1 MKLINKVFILAA
13 AIFGA
18 VGCIEE
24 DSPVSSAIL
33 ADVNSLTF
41 EAKDAAA
48 QSFNVIS
55 EGVWTVETPE
65 WVTTDIT
72 TGGAGQTAV
81 SVTVADNFI
90 GEQMQLPRTDTLFLK
105 GADRYADFMVIIKQ
119 LGDTYLGAKEGSV
132 SDAIALELGTGFGLT
147 ESQVVAVS
155 TAGFVVTDGK
165 SNIYVDAVAEVA
177 VGDKVTLKG
186 LRSDV
191 NGLPALSSCENIA
204 VSGNAAAQHTS
215 VKDLSSSLAGYTSTS
230 IDHVVVKGA
239 TLVGSQ
245 IISTDGGKLVF
256 HAAPES
262 FNIAGLNAHF
272 VDVEGYYLS
281 VDKGGNG
288 PFVVLTSVEDKGLN
302 ENVKLPVKWN
312 AIANDYPKWTGVN
325 VTSGKAG
332 VIEPVEGFGQISYN
346 FGMEQRIKDGV
357 EADPESKL
365 DINGDNPRVN
375 GVWVGDYWEFLSY
388 VPAKAG
394 QVIKLEFEMRIS
406 AAGLRYWK
414 MQYKDGDEWKDCR
427 KLKSVEKGGA
437 IIEYTD
443 DVAPGGGEEANKV
456 ITHVVKYAN
465 DTDAIIFR
473 WISMSPWRGN
483 NDTEPLGNP
492 STASMRLDRS
502 DALAVQPS
510 ISVATEAELPND
522 NVANVEVT
530 VDKSLTFEA
539 LPGQPKSFKVLS
551 DNEVELTTDSDWI
564 FFVGADEALV
574 ESMVIPAGAETE
586 VFVNC
591 AENVEPSTR
600 EGLITVKSGATV
612 ETIKVTQVSPGVSLE
627 PFVSIVGGNSGN
639 VSFAEGSFN
648 LAVQTNVD
656 FEFSSDA
663 AWVNV
668 QAVPETRALVEVKPL
683 VVTYEANAD
692 SQERTAHIRV
702 FNADNNIE
710 TVYTLTQAGFE
721 SGVYFQEDFTWVA
734 PWADAYGS
742 ADSVGE
748 NDEAGKAP
756 NVYTQKSH
764 LAYDGVGYVNGGAG
778 VEGHPSFLEA
788 FAQRGYEDLNPA
800 GQVIYTQKYYL
811 KFGKTSY
818 HTGIKLPANEFEGN
832 YPTNVDLT
840 FDWAAHMLGDDKG
853 NVLDDVQIVVE
864 LEGPGVC
871 AGSGEKVSTAFVTT
885 QVDGQLA
892 WQKASV
898 VLMGV
903 TKDTRISIRPL
914 KMSEATP
921 KTQRWYIDNIK
932 LANSDVPVKF
942 FEETWDWVSPWADVY
957 GSADSVGENDH
968 SGKAPNVYTQKSH
981 LAYDGVG
988 YADGGAGVEG
998 YPSFLEA
1005 FAERGYTDLN
1015 PAGQVMYTQKYYMK
1029 FGKTNVHTGI
1039 TLPSNEFM
1047 GDKPVD
1053 VEVSFNWCAHMISK
1067 EPYTFDKVQMVIEI
1081 TGPGTCADS
1090 NSKVSNAYDTH
1101 QQNGLMEW
1109 QDFSVRVNGVTKDT
1123 KITIRPLNWD
1133 KIDKDGADYK
1143 VQRYHLDNILIQ
1155 SAR

>member
-1 MKLINKVFILAA
+1 MKNTKYIIGTLFT
-13 AIFGA
+13 
-18 VGCIEE
+18 
-24 DSPVSSAIL
+24 AIL
-33 ADVNSLTF
+33 ALTGCVKEEDGGSKALLLSDNTITF
-41 EAKDAAA
+41 EAVEAPEQTISVYADAD
-48 QSFNVIS
+48 
-55 EGVWTVETPE
+55 W
-65 WVTTDIT
+65 
-72 TGGAGQTAV
+72 TAV
-81 SVTVADNFI
+81 CDLDWISLDLTSGTGNTPVMIRVADNVDAE
-90 GEQMQLPRTDTLFLK
+90 GTLQLPREGEVSFYGRSESIVATLT
-105 GADRYADFMVIIKQ
+105 VKQ
-119 LGDTYLGAKEGSV
+119 LGDTYLGAKEMTV
-132 SDAIALELGTGFGLT
+132 SEAVAAEDGTPMGLK
-147 ESQVVAVS
+147 ESQVLAVCGH
-155 TAGFVVTDGK
+155 GFVVSDGVK
-165 SNIYVDAVAEVA
+165 SLYVKGESSVKIGDKITVKGIKDTEDSVPVLDDVENVTVNSSAEV
-177 VGDKVTLKG
+177 
-186 LRSDV
+186 V
-191 NGLPALSSCENIA
+191 NGTA
-204 VSGNAAAQHTS
+204 
-215 VKDLSSSLAGYTSTS
+215 KDLATAESVEVFDYLLLDG
-230 IDHVVVKGA
+230 
-239 TLVGSQ
+239 TLVGSS
-245 IISTDGGKLVF
+245 IV
-256 HAAPES
+256 
-262 FNIAGLNAHF
+262 AGSITADICASSEDLSEFNAHYVKAYAYYVGSF
-272 VDVEGYYLS
+272 GYILVS
-281 VDKGGNG
+281 DI
-288 PFVVLTSVEDKGLN
+288 EDKGVN
-302 ENVKLPVKWN
+302 EDVKLPVEWN
-312 AIANDYPKWTGVN
+312 VNEVKDNGLSSRATEGDDENWVNKGILNPISGFGYIQYVMSDDYPLEG
-325 VTSGKAG
+325 SGG
-332 VIEPVEGFGQISYN
+332 TRV
-346 FGMEQRIKDGV
+346 RDV
-357 EADPESKL
+357 EA
-365 DINGDNPRVN
+365 GNPRVS
-375 GVWVGDYWEFLSY
+375 GAWIGDYWEFASY
-388 VPAKAG
+388 VPAQAG
-394 QVIKLEFEMRIS
+394 DIIKLEFEGRIS
-406 AAGLRYWK
+406 SAGLRYWR
-414 MQYKDGDEWKDCR
+414 MQYLDGTEWKDVS
-427 KLKSVEKGGA
+427 KPNTVIDVKGNEV
-437 IIEYTD
+437 IYTHD
-443 DVAPGGGEEANKV
+443 FADGDGSNVNHIYSNAVQYVNATNMIV
-456 ITHVVKYAN
+456 
-465 DTDAIIFR
+465 FR
-473 WISMSPWRGN
+473 MTCVSAVRGN
-483 NDTEPLGNP
+483 NAEPLTKP
-492 STASMRLDRS
+492 STASMRLDA
-502 DALAVQPS
+502 DAPVHPK
-510 ISVATEAELPND
+510 ISVGQISDLPND

-539 LPGQPKSFKVLS
+539 VPTSSKTFTIMS
-551 DNEVELTTDSDWI
+551 DNEAEVTKDDDWI
-564 FFVGADEALV
+564 IFLDAEGSPVDKI
-574 ESMVIPAGAETE
+574 VIPAGEQTI
-586 VFVNC
+586 VSVTC
-591 AENVEPSTR
+591 LENVDPSTR
-600 EGLITVKSGATV
+600 EGIITITSGATV

-627 PFVSIVGGNSGN
+627 PFVSLVGGNSGN
-639 VSFAEGSFN
+639 VNFEDGSFN

-656 FEFSSDA
+656 FEISSDA
-663 AWVNV
+663 AWVNI
-668 QAVPETRALVEVKPL
+668 QAVPETRALVEIKQF
-683 VVTYEANAD
+683 VVAYEANAD
-692 SQERTAHIRV
+692 SQERVAHIRV

-764 LAYDGVGYVNGGAG
+764 LAYDGVGFVNGGAG
-778 VEGHPSFLEA
+778 VEGYPSFLEA
-788 FAQRGYEDLNPA
+788 FVQRGYEDLNPA

-811 KFGKTSY
+811 KFGKTNV
-818 HTGIKLPANEFEGN
+818 HTGIKLPANEFEGI

-871 AGSGEKVSTAFVTT
+871 AGSGEKVSTALVTS

-892 WQKASV
+892 WQKASI

-932 LANSDVPVKF
+932 LAKSDVPVKF
-942 FEETWDWVSPWADVY
+942 FEETWDWVAPWADAY
-957 GSADSVGENDH
+957 GSGDSVGDNDH

-1053 VEVSFNWCAHMISK
+1053 VEVSFNWCAHMITK

-1133 KIDKDGADYK
+1133 KTDKDGADYK